1 MSEIDVRFWDG
12 YRYYRGTAQELSE
25 EYVVAEIRISD
36 LKHDVT
42 ILPKTDIIDLVR
54 KHLKGRVVPFEIG
67 LGETRGDLLAKL
79 DKIVRIPG
87 SSRRV
92 RLTATF
98 HKPGK
103 RDKGLLSKLLVETR
117 HRRKAGT

>member
-1 MSEIDVRFWDG
+1 MSKIDVKFWDG
-12 YRYYRGTAQELSE
+12 YRYYRGTARELSE
-25 EYVVAEIRISD
+25 EYVVAEVRISD
-36 LKHDVT
+36 LRHDVT
-42 ILPKTDIIDLVR
+42 ILPKTDIIDLVT

-67 LGETRGDLLAKL
+67 HGEIRGDLLAKL
-79 DKIVRIPG
+79 ENIVRVPG

-103 RDKGLLSKLLVETR
+103 RDKGLLSKLLVETQV
-117 HRRKAGT
+117 RRKAST